1 MTTVCCDEAVSPRGQ
16 MDVPSLAPTPEER
29 AESGA
34 YAAMRRC
41 FPAATSGWFLPGS
54 EPLGDSRIT
63 TVCCDQA
70 VLPRGETWMVL
81 AWPRILRREEN
92 DDGMLR

>member
-1 MTTVCCDEAVSPRGQ
+1 
-16 MDVPSLAPTPEER
+16 
-29 AESGA
+29 
-34 YAAMRRC
+34 MRRC

-70 VLPRGETWMVL
+70 VLPRGGTSMVL
-81 AWPRILRREEN
+81 AWPRIPRREEN